1 MLLSLSL
8 DGEDILF
15 EAEGT
20 VEGEIVAEPR
30 GTNGF
35 GYDPIF
41 FYPPFGRTLAELPR
55 AQKSTVS
62 HRGKAFA
69 KLRDFLSSV
78 GQLRTQLISVA
89 KQEFERQRQTPGP
102 RALRMRR
109 TGFDHHTEPA
119 LAETGAPQNR
129 FELQHIADGFLVAL
143 GAARLGRAHP
153 QINSPGP
160 AAGVTRPAQ
169 QGSSPPTYRIG
180 LSISSLPNTPGLII
194 AVFSAATAPYDDPPK
209 PVFDAPVATG
219 YERAMNGI
227 TSRVTNSRVLASER
241 IGAGRVQ
248 FVLDR

>member
-1 MLLSLSL
+1 
-8 DGEDILF
+8 
-15 EAEGT
+15 
-20 VEGEIVAEPR
+20 
-30 GTNGF
+30 
-35 GYDPIF
+35 
-41 FYPPFGRTLAELPR
+41 
-55 AQKSTVS
+55 
-62 HRGKAFA
+62 
-69 KLRDFLSSV
+69 
-78 GQLRTQLISVA
+78 
-89 KQEFERQRQTPGP
+89 
-102 RALRMRR
+102 MRR

-143 GAARLGRAHP
+143 GTARLRRADA

-160 AAGVTRPAQ
+160 AAGVSRPANRY
-169 QGSSPPTYRIG
+169 SPPTYKDG

-227 TSRVTNSRVLASER
+227 TSRVTNSAYSRPSGLEPD
-241 IGAGRVQ
+241 GFQ